1 MTIEIAL
8 TDQRQILRKKIENR
22 LNRSSLLQ
30 KLSSSSNVL
39 IIFADWALKVVQTRL
54 KEIVLMEKLDL
65 VLAVP
70 HASKVKLNAGLWGS
84 APPMCKKYNWN
95 SAITLTIVNSQ
106 GDGPSKP
113 KYSFT
118 CNPARKVEIL
128 EMALNL
134 PDLIGHQTWQI
145 WI

>member
-8 TDQRQILRKKIENR
+8 TNQRQILRKKIENR

-70 HASKVKLNAGLWGS
+70 HASKVKLNAGL
-84 APPMCKKYNWN
+84 
-95 SAITLTIVNSQ
+95 
-106 GDGPSKP
+106 
-113 KYSFT
+113 
-118 CNPARKVEIL
+118 
-128 EMALNL
+128 
-134 PDLIGHQTWQI
+134 
-145 WI
+145 

>member
-1 MTIEIAL
+1 MTIEIVL

-70 HASKVKLNAGLWGS
+70 HASKVKLNAGL
-84 APPMCKKYNWN
+84 
-95 SAITLTIVNSQ
+95 
-106 GDGPSKP
+106 
-113 KYSFT
+113 
-118 CNPARKVEIL
+118 
-128 EMALNL
+128 
-134 PDLIGHQTWQI
+134 
-145 WI
+145 

>member
-70 HASKVKLNAGLWGS
+70 HASKVKLNAGL
-84 APPMCKKYNWN
+84 
-95 SAITLTIVNSQ
+95 
-106 GDGPSKP
+106 
-113 KYSFT
+113 
-118 CNPARKVEIL
+118 
-128 EMALNL
+128 
-134 PDLIGHQTWQI
+134 
-145 WI
+145 